1 MTTALSKSRLAS
13 ALLAVTLSLAA
24 GGARAEDPLYE
35 ITKSD
40 ANVAMGQKATTSVT
54 IATKHGWHVNG
65 EAPITLSLTAPTGIT
80 LPKAKL
86 VRADLASSTQQS
98 ARFDVAFEA
107 AEAGA
112 KVITAEARFVIC
124 QETAC
129 KPVKETLSLNVE
141 VAAAAPTTPKAKAKA
156 KAEAKAK
163 TKKG

>member
-65 EAPITLSLTAPTGIT
+65 EAPITLLLTAPTGIT

-86 VRADLASSTQQS
+86 VRADLAASTQES

-107 AEAGA
+107 AEPGA
-112 KVITAEARFVIC
+112 KVINGEARFVIC

-129 KPVKETLSLNVE
+129 KPVKETDSLKIDVS
-141 VAAAAPTTPKAKAKA
+141 AAAPAPAKAKGKG
-156 KAEAKAK
+156 KA
-163 TKKG
+163 